1 MFVIEMIIIFKTLDQ
16 RRINT
21 IKLFIEKKKSFSNF
35 RFILIKK
42 TKKQIKA
49 GKMDIFLKIS
59 FKVYKISHFTFL
71 SLFKKNNKKQQ
82 QQPKSRSKLNKVT
95 NFFFRTKKVY
105 LNNYKIN

>member
-42 TKKQIKA
+42 TKKQLKLV
-49 GKMDIFLKIS
+49 KWIF
-59 FKVYKISHFTFL
+59 F
-71 SLFKKNNKKQQ
+71 
-82 QQPKSRSKLNKVT
+82 SK
-95 NFFFRTKKVY
+95 
-105 LNNYKIN
+105 